1 MFFNLV
7 SSLSLTLDIS
17 QLILLSLSD
26 EMLIGSGLE
35 DVEKISF
42 VVVIEQT

>member
-1 MFFNLV
+1 MFLNIS

-17 QLILLSLSD
+17 QLILRSLSD
-26 EMLIGSGLE
+26 EMLVGSGLE
-35 DVEKISF
+35 DFKKISF